1 MVSVSAGSQSS
12 LNTDA
17 LDVTNVQGGT
27 ITGATPDQLVI
38 TYPGNRF
45 TDLRGNFTYDPL
57 TKALTGG
64 TITSVTNAS
73 NGVLDVAVSDLN
85 LPVATA
91 LNWASTGTSPEA
103 IRAALLGGNDSLSG
117 SELNDTLRGYA
128 GDDTIKGGMGD
139 DLLDG
144 GSGVNVID
152 GGDGSNDTV
161 VRHASLADS
170 GAVKYNGEIY
180 VIDANGYD
188 RLTNVEFIQYTDQTV
203 AGASAPVFDGLS
215 YLAANPDLAAS
226 YGTDSEAAF
235 DHYRSFGWSEGR
247 TLTFNAA
254 GYLADNPDLAAAF
267 GTNTADAT
275 RHYIE
280 TGRNENRRF
289 DFDAESYLAANPDL
303 IQAFGNDPT
312 AAALHYATIGRTEG
326 RSLGFDAQ
334 AYLARYPDLQAAFG
348 SDLQAATAHYVADG
362 YEEGRVAAPLAPAS
376 GAAFAVDDAA
386 QRNATLTIA

>member
-1 MVSVSAGSQSS
+1 MVSVTPGSQSS
-12 LNTDA
+12 INTDA
-17 LDVTNVQGGT
+17 LGVTGIQGGT
-27 ITGATPDQLVI
+27 VTVATPNQIVVSFPD
-38 TYPGNRF
+38 GRF
-45 TDLRGNFTYDPL
+45 TDFRGNFTYDTL
-57 TKALTGG
+57 GTTLTGG
-64 TITSVTNAS
+64 TVSSVTNGA
-73 NGVLDVAVSDLN
+73 NGVGDVTVGDLS
-85 LPVATA
+85 LPIATVQG
-91 LNWASTGTSPEA
+91 WAGSGTDPEA
-103 IRAALLGGNDSLSG
+103 IRVALMGGNDILLGTDS
-117 SELNDTLRGYA
+117 NDTLRGYA
-128 GDDTIKGGMGD
+128 GDDTIKGGAGD

-144 GSGVNVID
+144 GSGVNLID
-152 GGDGSNDTV
+152 GGDGNNDTV
-161 VRHASLADS
+161 ARHASRADS
-170 GAVKYNGEIY
+170 GAVKYKDEIY

-203 AGASAPVFDGLS
+203 AGATAPAFDGLS
-215 YLAANPDLAAS
+215 YLAANPDLAAV

-289 DFDAESYLAANPDL
+289 DFDAEAYLAANPDL
-303 IQAFGNDPT
+303 IAAFGNDPT
-312 AAALHYATIGRTEG
+312 AAALHYATIGRNEG

-348 SDLQAATAHYVADG
+348 SDLQAATAHYVAEG
-362 YEEGRVAAPLAPAS
+362 YEEGRSAAPLAPS
-376 GAAFAVDDAA
+376 TGAAFAMNEAA